1 MEDLDEDFSFV
12 GLSTDRTLLL
22 VCPPQQFGS
31 LVSASFGAESF
42 LVEDLT
48 FLGFLNVISA
58 CSIAEGTF
66 K

>member
-1 MEDLDEDFSFV
+1 
-12 GLSTDRTLLL
+12 LLL

-58 CSIAEGTF
+58 FSIAEGTF